1 MFRFLSNETPS
12 KQLCFINRYSN
23 FRMTVVQNMVLHG
36 RRAGT
41 ASPKP
46 KSTVLS
52 GSDLNRIRAQLDRDS
67 QNKKA
72 LERAQEDAARLEA
85 SKERQTGWSN
95 TLAGQ
100 RRAKLGK
107 GLSFSK
113 ITHFLERILME
124 HIETK
129 ISLES
134 KQQIESMCSSRIW
147 SRN

>member
-1 MFRFLSNETPS
+1 MFHFLRNETNS
-12 KQLCFINRYSN
+12 KQLCFINRYSH

-52 GSDLNRIRAQLDRDS
+52 GDDLDRIRAQLDRDS

-100 RRAKLGK
+100 RRAKLGNGFK
-107 GLSFSK
+107 FFEKNSFSR
-113 ITHFLERILME
+113 TNSNGTYRDDM
-124 HIETK
+124 
-129 ISLES
+129 
-134 KQQIESMCSSRIW
+134 
-147 SRN
+147 